1 MIRHSA
7 LFLLKHPTGSD
18 EEASFLGAL
27 AELQTIP
34 GVDAFE
40 IRRETSP
47 KNPYSFAVSIR
58 FAGQA
63 AYDAYNAH
71 ELHVR
76 FVETRWVPE
85 VAEFLEH
92 DTAPL

>member
-7 LFLLKHPTGSD
+7 LFLLTHPTGSD
-18 EEASFLGAL
+18 EEASFLAAL
-27 AELQTIP
+27 AGLRSIP
-34 GVDAFE
+34 GVEDFA
-40 IRRETSP
+40 ISRETSP
-47 KNPYSFAVSIR
+47 KNPYSFAVSMR
-58 FAGQA
+58 FADQA